1 MRQLNF
7 LIISILFVKLSYGQ
21 GGSQATANN
30 LPDFIPPTP
39 EAAAMLKADNLTV
52 GYVTGSPNI
61 SIPITSL
68 SLNGYSLPISLNYSS
83 TGIKVDEYAS
93 MCGMG
98 WTLQSG
104 GVISRTIMGKPD
116 ETRNTSN
123 CNLNTLDFSTYYNN
137 STLLNFLRFAPDKE
151 SDIFTYSFPGGSGK
165 FIIGLDGNPIQLAR
179 QNLKINVY
187 NSGGQNGFV
196 ILTDDGTAY
205 YFLDAETSNS
215 RNPIG
220 SNCEKNY
227 ETVGFKTSWYLSKI
241 VLPSTNKQI
250 IYYYDT
256 RDITFEATITQTLSK
271 VISSEDYQCT
281 SGTGPTGA
289 ACVLHSERFSTCIS
303 KQIVTSKFL
312 NKIETSDGDKIEFF
326 YDATLRTDL
335 ENGKRLSSIKVT
347 NRDNLVLSN
356 SYLYG
361 TYKSSITSGE
371 TIYHNNRLFLDKVVT
386 KANLAGADSLVY
398 SFNYIDHGNLPSR
411 ISYAQDWY
419 GYYNGKTNNPSL
431 LPILSTADVNYSNFN
446 NGTGAVSVTFGDR
459 SVDTVYAIKGL
470 LNKINYPTGGYD
482 TLIYRAARYL
492 DGTVEKLAG
501 GNTINKIISYV
512 RSGGKTLEK
521 EFIYRHKDTNTS
533 SGLLITKSLLFSQIN
548 ITYKDGYSCS
558 APGTLPSPYDVGPRC
573 DLAIVTSNASNPIS
587 SFGGQHIYYLSVSE
601 RVIDQNGDIGLTE
614 HKYQLFGG
622 GNLYPEHKMGNKNL
636 GTPYNIIPDLVIGEY
651 ETNLYRNNNNNYFPV
666 SSTKKYFR
674 LDGLTEYYKSYI
686 VKENYSRL
694 TESNPTTPNEFTM
707 FDVDAYYVQSCTVLT
722 DSIVEKEYDESS
734 HELVKKTIFEYGNS
748 AYTYPTRIKIVTSN
762 LEETKVERKYPPD
775 YTTVNFMLNRNIV
788 SPVLEEKHYT
798 NNVLD
803 ITRLNTYSDWFSN
816 QTVIAP
822 SETVVK
828 LKNNSTGQRIVFY
841 SYDTYGNVIELS
853 KESDQRITYIWD
865 YLSNHPIAQVANA
878 SNGDVAYTSFEA
890 SGKGN
895 WSYSGAVTPGANLPT
910 GTKYYKLSAGGITK
924 SGLQT
929 GKTYTVT
936 YWKKD
941 GSGTVTV
948 NSGSG
953 TSVTTINGWTL
964 VSHSITG
971 QTNVTVAGT
980 ADIDELRLHPQD
992 AQMTSFTYVPMV
1004 GVTSRADLNN
1014 RITYYEY
1021 DVRNRLTIIRDQ
1033 DRKIVKKICYN
1044 MFGQTENCNACIN
1057 TTADWQNTNE
1067 YDCQKDGSN
1076 NNTGYQLRKQVDMN
1090 PCSSTYGNFQWVVS
1104 SYNTTACPLPV
1115 QTVYAKIVYEN
1126 LDFTGSGTVAD
1137 IKIKFY
1143 SNAACTVPISVSNFA
1158 IYFRELYEYY
1168 DHNTSN
1174 SSYYQYDLSSTANG
1188 YEYVIGYSQ
1197 YIQYYGWDYDEYWDY
1212 ILLPNSNYVIQ

>member
-1 MRQLNF
+1 MRQFIF
-7 LIISILFVKLSYGQ
+7 LMISLLFVNLSYGQ

-52 GYVTGSPNI
+52 GYTTGSPNI

-98 WTLQSG
+98 WTLQNG

-123 CNLNTLDFSTYYNN
+123 CNLNTLDFNTYNT
-137 STLLNFLRFAPDKE
+137 TLLNFLRFATDKE
-151 SDIFTYSFPGGSGK
+151 SDIFSFSFPGGSGK
-165 FIIGLDGNPIQLAR
+165 FILDLSGNPVQLTR
-179 QNLKINVY
+179 QNLKITVY

-196 ILTDDGTAY
+196 IVTDDGTAY
-205 YFLDAETSNS
+205 YFLDAETSKS

-227 ETVGFKTSWYLSKI
+227 DPVSFNTSWYLTKI

-250 IYYYDT
+250 NYYYDT
-256 RDITFEATITQTLSK
+256 RDITFESSITQMISK
-271 VISSEDYQCT
+271 VTYTEDFQCQ
-281 SGTGPTGA
+281 SGYGPTGA
-289 ACVLHSERFSTCIS
+289 ACPIGTERFSTCIS
-303 KQIVTSKFL
+303 NQVVTSKFL
-312 NKIETSDGDKIEFF
+312 NKIITSDSDKVEFF
-326 YDATLRTDL
+326 YDASLRTDL
-335 ENGKRLSSIKVT
+335 ENGKRLNSVKAT
-347 NRDNLVLSN
+347 NRDNVVLSN
-356 SYLYG
+356 TYLYG

-371 TIYHNNRLFLDKVVT
+371 TNYHEKRLFLDKVVT
-386 KANLAGADSLVY
+386 KAAVAGADSLVY
-398 SFNYIDHGNLPSR
+398 SFTYIDNGNLPSR

-419 GYYNGKTNNPSL
+419 GYYNGKTSNPSL
-431 LPILSTADVNYSNFN
+431 LPTLSSTDINYSNYN
-446 NGTGAVSVTFGDR
+446 NGTGGASVTFGDR
-459 SVDTVYAIKGL
+459 SIDTVYAIKGL
-470 LNKINYPTGGYD
+470 LNKIIYPTGGFD
-482 TLIYRAARYL
+482 TLIYRASRFL
-492 DGTVEKLAG
+492 DGSTEKLAG
-501 GNTINKIISYV
+501 GNTISKIISY
-512 RSGGKTLEK
+512 TLNGQKALER
-521 EFIYRHKDTNTS
+521 EFIYRYKSDNS
-533 SGLLITKSLLFSQIN
+533 SSAVMLTRYLVFSQIN
-548 ITYKDGYSCS
+548 ITHKDGYVCGTP
-558 APGTLPSPYDVGPRC
+558 PGTLTYSEDVGPRC
-573 DLAIVTSNASNPIS
+573 DFAMVTSNPSNPIS
-587 SFGGQHIYYLSVSE
+587 AYGGQHIYYKSVLEKTVS
-601 RVIDQNGDIGLTE
+601 QSGDIGLTE
-614 HKYQLFGG
+614 HKYLLFNN
-622 GNLYPEHKMGNKNL
+622 GNLQSQHKMGNYNL
-636 GTPYNIIPDLVIGEY
+636 ASPYQIVPDIVIGEE
-651 ETNLYRNNNNNYFPV
+651 ETNAYKNNAGTYLPV
-666 SSTKKYFR
+666 KLTKKYFR
-674 LDGLTEYYKSYI
+674 FDSLYNFYNYT
-686 VKENYSRL
+686 VKDNYSRL
-694 TESNPTTPNEFTM
+694 GENNPLVGADFAM
-707 FDVDAYYVQSCTVLT
+707 FDVDAYYINIYTILT

-734 HELVKKTIFEYGNS
+734 HELVKKTTLEYGNS
-748 AYTYPTRIKIVTSN
+748 AYTYPTRIKTVTSN
-762 LEETKVERKYPPD
+762 LEETKVERKYPLD

-803 ITRLNTYSDWFSN
+803 ITRLNSYSDWFSN

-822 SETVVK
+822 SEAVVK
-828 LKNNSTGQRIVFY
+828 LKSNTTGQKIVFHN
-841 SYDTYGNVIELS
+841 YDTYGNAIELS
-853 KESDQRITYIWD
+853 KENDQRITYIWD
-865 YLSNHPIAQVANA
+865 YLSSYPVAQVANA
-878 SNGDVAYTSFEA
+878 SNADIAYTSFEA
-890 SGKGN
+890 NGKGN
-895 WSYSGAVTPGANLPT
+895 WTYSGAVTPGANLPT
-910 GTKYYKLSAGGITK
+910 GTKYYKLSAGNIAK

-948 NSGSG
+948 NSGAG

-964 VSHSITG
+964 VRHSVTS

-1014 RITYYEY
+1014 RISYYEY

-1033 DRKIVKKICYN
+1033 DRKIIKKICYN
-1044 MFGQTENCNACIN
+1044 MFGQAENCNACIN
-1057 TTADWQNTNE
+1057 TTPDWQNTNE
-1067 YDCQKDGSN
+1067 YECQKDGSN
-1076 NNTGYQLRKQVDMN
+1076 NNTGYQLRKQVNMN

-1104 SYNTTACPLPV
+1104 SYNTTACPLPA
-1115 QTVYAKIVYEN
+1115 QTVYAKMVFEN

-1143 SNAACTVPISVSNFA
+1143 SNEACTVPLSVSNMTVE
-1158 IYFRELYEYY
+1158 YRELYEYY
-1168 DHNTSN
+1168 DHYYG
-1174 SSYYQYDLSSTANG
+1174 SSYSQYDYLNTANG

-1197 YIQYYGWDYDEYWDY
+1197 YIQYYGWSYDEYWDY